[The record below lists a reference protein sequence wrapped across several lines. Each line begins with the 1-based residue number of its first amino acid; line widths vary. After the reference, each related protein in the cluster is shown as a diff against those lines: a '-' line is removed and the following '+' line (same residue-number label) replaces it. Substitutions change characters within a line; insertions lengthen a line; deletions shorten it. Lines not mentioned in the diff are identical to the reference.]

1 MDATQLRSGTD
12 RELLDD
18 ELLFSEPLEGLG
30 VRARGG
36 EEVL

>member
-18 ELLFSEPLEGLG
+18 ELLEGLG
-30 VRARGG
+30 SRACGG
-36 EEVL
+36 EVVL